1 MFFLSAMYRSSAKPS
16 ISVSS
21 LFIFD
26 VMEEGGYFNF
36 RVLVSRFF
44 FGADMDMAGPGLSSI
59 ACFLIVQARLL

>member
-44 FGADMDMAGPGLSSI
+44 L
-59 ACFLIVQARLL
+59 ARTWTWLDRDCLLLPAF